1 MIKNFLKNLKMNDKV
16 VLNKCQEENIL
27 VLQINVDVYQRSM
40 TDLSVKAL
48 WPQRVSKCQ
57 WKHVLYIIP
66 FSSLTYPLSLSLI
79 ISLPPS
85 LCVAYCETD
94 GEGKDDRQTEGRR
107 EREAENDKVGKWE
120 TISRRRETE
129 KQGGSRCVKHKTT
142 LWSLRLVLGWLR
154 SNPRSLSLC
163 TSEAA
168 WRPLWATLGIL

>member
-1 MIKNFLKNLKMNDKV
+1 MSIRGPWQISLWNHYDLRECRNVNGSMYCISFHFPPSL
-16 VLNKCQEENIL
+16 IL
-27 VLQINVDVYQRSM
+27 
-40 TDLSVKAL
+40 
-48 WPQRVSKCQ
+48 
-57 WKHVLYIIP
+57 
-66 FSSLTYPLSLSLI
+66 FLSLS
-79 ISLPPS
+79 SSPSHPS

>member
-1 MIKNFLKNLKMNDKV
+1 MSRRKHPCIADKCRCLSEVHDRSLCESTMTSESVEMSMEACTVYHSIFLPH
-16 VLNKCQEENIL
+16 
-27 VLQINVDVYQRSM
+27 
-40 TDLSVKAL
+40 LS
-48 WPQRVSKCQ
+48 S
-57 WKHVLYIIP
+57 
-66 FSSLTYPLSLSLI
+66 FSLS
-79 ISLPPS
+79 SSPSHPS

-168 WRPLWATLGIL
+168 